1 MVASRYGRPRLR
13 PAADDGGTYV
23 KKDGVLKYDP
33 TNPKLMRAW
42 RVRVEADL
50 SDRKL
55 LVAAKLPTPDFTT
68 WCASML
74 GTSEPLTPAEQW
86 ALRGE
91 YAEILRDDDEKRTKV
106 FNLLVRYPGV
116 LDSRVLDPPS
126 AS

>member
-50 SDRKL
+50 SDRTSDL
-55 LVAAKLPTPDFTT
+55 SRPSRTLEMSAYTVHVCG
-68 WCASML
+68 CARFAL
-74 GTSEPLTPAEQW
+74 GLEVS
-86 ALRGE
+86 
-91 YAEILRDDDEKRTKV
+91 
-106 FNLLVRYPGV
+106 
-116 LDSRVLDPPS
+116 
-126 AS
+126 